1 MMEIL
6 EPIRSVLRNHP
17 EVKLCI
23 VFGSVATGRASAG
36 SDLDIAVAGDRALSE
51 EQYLNLCDALSSATP
66 RMVDLLDLMTANGE
80 ILKQALSKGVL
91 VQNLDKGLYARLIIR
106 MLYNQADMMPYH
118 YRILRER
125 RERFLNG

>member
-1 MMEIL
+1 MEIL

>member
-23 VFGSVATGRASAG
+23 VFGSVATGRASAV

>member
-1 MMEIL
+1 MDGYL
-6 EPIRSVLRNHP
+6 EQ
-17 EVKLCI
+17 K
-23 VFGSVATGRASAG
+23 
-36 SDLDIAVAGDRALSE
+36 
-51 EQYLNLCDALSSATP
+51 
-66 RMVDLLDLMTANGE
+66 E

-91 VQNLDKGLYARLIIR
+91 VQNLDKALYARLIIR